1 MSLEPGCGAALADVV
16 RLQVKAL
23 RLPAG
28 GGGDRRPHRRQ
39 RHSPQANLHRISHG
53 DVTGQLLRAG
63 FVLKEMILIESEY
76 DDRRFNVFRPGVR
89 GRTDRFIA
97 TLEKPKS

>member
-1 MSLEPGCGAALADVV
+1 MYLG
-16 RLQVKAL
+16 Q
-23 RLPAG
+23 
-28 GGGDRRPHRRQ
+28 
-39 RHSPQANLHRISHG
+39 QANLHRISHG

-63 FVLKEMILIESEY
+63 FRETDMILMESPY

-97 TLEKPKS
+97 VFEKPLDGKPLR